1 MLLFVL
7 MSLFVS
13 HLYLICFRKF
23 VTCVFNNN
31 TVKARATAQGV
42 AVRLCGVFSKIK
54 IYNLNRKIGKHK
66 QQKGF
71 LNLIYRI
78 DRSSLILEKTARK
91 HTATPCAVA
100 RAFTVI
106 NIFR

>member
-1 MLLFVL
+1 M
-7 MSLFVS
+7 
-13 HLYLICFRKF
+13 I
-23 VTCVFNNN
+23 
-31 TVKARATAQGV
+31 TVKARATAQWV
-42 AVRLCGVFSKIK
+42 AVCFRGVYSKIK
-54 IYNLNRKIGKHK
+54 IYNLNRQIGKRK

-78 DRSSLILEKTARK
+78 DLSSLILEKTARK

-106 NIFR
+106 